1 MNDDLIYVNPMIFLH
16 VSKCPFI
23 QTERQLPLEMP
34 YTEHI
39 LQATM
44 LTIPEGYA
52 VEELPKPLNLK
63 RKTDKTSSGTTSAS
77 RGTQST

>member
-1 MNDDLIYVNPMIFLH
+1 MIFLH

-63 RKTDKTSSGTTSAS
+63 TEDGQDIVRYNISQSA
-77 RGTQST
+77 TPIHVT